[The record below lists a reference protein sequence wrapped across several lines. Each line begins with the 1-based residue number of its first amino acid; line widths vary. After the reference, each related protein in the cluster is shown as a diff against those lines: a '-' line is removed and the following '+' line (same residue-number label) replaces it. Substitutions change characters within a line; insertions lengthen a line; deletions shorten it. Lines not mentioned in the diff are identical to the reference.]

1 MSAAFAEWRVRR
13 EQVRAEQ
20 HAKRRRAAKARRKNN
35 RPAPPPEPEAF
46 PRVARVPLTARA
58 ACAIESESTCVLTVG
73 CRVRVL
79 DRRTLANGTSRAK
92 IANECASQQPVGW
105 VTCTDE
111 DGCSTLLEVFAPEAR
126 PSPLGRVVF
135 DRVTTKVSRS
145 HQISPDV
152 LGWLESLSDER
163 RAVEEAWASHLAA
176 EAFRVLRM
184 RHTEDANKGVYT
196 DHFAPGAYECAGCG
210 RRLYSASHKFASECG
225 WASFADCV
233 PTALERVPHKPKVD
247 EIRCA
252 TCGGHGAY
260 HRAQS
265 ALRCPAACVHLTDA
279 ACPFCAVGHV
289 FSSPFHPP
297 PKRERHCANSL
308 ALRFVPEVAGEEDLL
323 CA

>member
-111 DGCSTLLEVFAPEAR
+111 DGCSTLLEV
-126 PSPLGRVVF
+126 
-135 DRVTTKVSRS
+135 SRS

-252 TCGGHGAY
+252 TCGGH
-260 HRAQS
+260 
-265 ALRCPAACVHLTDA
+265 
-279 ACPFCAVGHV
+279 VGHV